1 MTHAEASQRIRKLRQ
16 EINHHRYLYHV
27 LDKQEISD
35 AALDSLKNQ
44 LEELEQQ
51 FPDLITPNSPTQRV
65 GGEPL
70 PKFKSVPHHHR
81 MLSLTDAFTHE
92 DLQQWEKRN
101 QKIIPAQQGEA
112 RPNGRPGNY
121 HYFTELKIDGVAVA
135 LTYEGGQL
143 QQALTRGDGLVG
155 EDVTHNIR
163 TIEAIPLALSERSG
177 PKGRLEVRG
186 EVYML
191 KKDFAHLN
199 EQRVKAGE
207 APFANPRN
215 FAAGSIRQLDPKLT
229 ATRPLRFFAWEITE
243 GEKVTTRQEEYQVL
257 RELGFPV
264 PPNAQLFKNLVAVT
278 NYLQQEEERVRDHP
292 FLVDGV
298 VIKVNDLGLH
308 ERLGIVG
315 KAPRGA
321 IAYKFAAEEATTV
334 VEDIIVQVGR
344 TGALTPVAHLQP
356 VSVAGTVVSRA
367 TLHNAA
373 EVARK
378 DIRVGDTVIIRKAG
392 DIIPEV
398 LKSLPRLRPKTAKP
412 FRMPRRCPVC
422 RSPVQHDDKGIIIR
436 CTNKACFSQ
445 QRERIVHAISRPA
458 FDIEGLGDK
467 IVEQLMQA
475 NLIETPPD
483 LWDLKTGDLLSLP
496 GFAEISATKLIAMIQ
511 SQKTIPVHRFLVA
524 LSIPHVGLVTAQ
536 DIARRFGTL
545 SRLTQATVTELN
557 SIEGIGETVAQAI
570 HDFFAQPAT
579 KKLLADYRRVGI
591 KVTAVRND
599 GPLKNKTFVF
609 TGSLGD
615 ITRDEAKQRVLSL
628 GGSVA
633 STVGAKV
640 DYVVIGDEAGSK
652 AAKARQLNLKILT
665 PAHFKKMLEQ

>member
-1 MTHAEASQRIRKLRQ
+1 MTHVKANHRIRKLRQ

-35 AALDSLKNQ
+35 AALDSLKKE
-44 LEELEQQ
+44 LEELERQ
-51 FPDLITPNSPTQRV
+51 FPDLITPDSPTQRV

-70 PKFKSVPHHHR
+70 PKFKSVPHHSR
-81 MLSLTDAFTHE
+81 MVSLTDAFTNE

-101 QKIIPAQQGEA
+101 QKIIPGD
-112 RPNGRPGNY
+112 Y

-135 LTYEGGQL
+135 LTYQDGQL
-143 QQALTRGDGLVG
+143 QQALTRGDGLIG

-163 TIEAIPLALSERSG
+163 TIEAIPLKVRQKIS
-177 PKGRLEVRG
+177 GRLEVRG

-191 KKDFAHLN
+191 KKDFAQLN
-199 EQRVKAGE
+199 EQRVKADQ

-229 ATRPLRFFAWEITE
+229 AARPLRFFAWEITAGQSVANRE
-243 GEKVTTRQEEYQVL
+243 AEYQML
-257 RELGFPV
+257 QELGFPV
-264 PPNAQLFKNLVAVT
+264 PPYAQLFKNLAAVAK
-278 NYLQQEEERVRDHP
+278 YLQHEQEQVRNYP

-298 VIKVNDLGLH
+298 VIKVNDLKLH

-321 IAYKFAAEEATTV
+321 IAYKFAAEEATTIV
-334 VEDIIVQVGR
+334 KDIIVQVGR

-356 VSVAGTVVSRA
+356 VSVAGTTVSRA

-378 DIRVGDTVIIRKAG
+378 DIRIGDTVIIRKAG

-412 FRMPRRCPVC
+412 FRMPRRCPIC
-422 RSPVQHDDKGIIIR
+422 RSPVQSDDKGIIIR

-445 QRERIVHAISRPA
+445 QRERILHAISRTG

-483 LWDLKTGDLLSLP
+483 LWELTPGDLLGLP
-496 GFAEISATKLIAMIQ
+496 GFAETSATKLITMIQ
-511 SQKTIPVHRFLVA
+511 SRKKLPLHRFLVA

-545 SRLTQATVTELN
+545 TKVMQATVAELN
-557 SIEGIGETVAQAI
+557 SVEGIGETVAQAM
-570 HDFFAQPAT
+570 HDFFTQPAT
-579 KKLLADYRRVGI
+579 KKLLADYQRVGI
-591 KVTAVRND
+591 TVTAVKND

-640 DYVVIGDEAGSK
+640 DYVVIGEEAGNK
-652 AAKARQLNLKILT
+652 AEKAKKLGLAILT